1 MPVMF
6 IFSTVK
12 WFLRVFF
19 LAALGFIAL
28 HHPDVRDWALK
39 NKFVRPFAVELLKLP
54 KNPGAWSKR
63 ENLPQDL
70 IKVVPEAPLA
80 LIEKKTVQK
89 KAALKTKTSIL
100 LPPVEHLSQE
110 DQTEL
115 LKELE
120 SMRGEKPKARTA
132 QK

>member
-1 MPVMF
+1 
-6 IFSTVK
+6 
-12 WFLRVFF
+12 
-19 LAALGFIAL
+19 
-28 HHPDVRDWALK
+28 
-39 NKFVRPFAVELLKLP
+39 VELLKLP